1 MQCALAAR
9 GVHLV
14 DGGVLVNPYMMEDG
28 DAEIIAR
35 RLGELLAARP
45 GLPPAEAPAAPA
57 HDLTGEWEVHTR
69 YVLGESRHGL
79 SLEQSGAALAGACRS
94 CFEGAP
100 VTGAVAGR
108 DVEFRVRLGYQ
119 SIRTE
124 YVYRG
129 AVDGDAM
136 SGTVTLGEYGQAE
149 WSARRVR

>member
-1 MQCALAAR
+1 M
-9 GVHLV
+9 
-14 DGGVLVNPYMMEDG
+14 VNPYMLEAG

-35 RLGELLAARP
+35 RLGELLAGRL
-45 GLPPAEAPAAPA
+45 GLAPEEAPAAPA
-57 HDLTGEWEVHTR
+57 CDLTGEWEVHTR

-94 CFEGAP
+94 CYEGAP
-100 VTGAVAGR
+100 VTGSVAGN

-129 AVDGDAM
+129 TVEGDAM
-136 SGTVTLGEYGQAE
+136 GGMVTLGEYGQAE
-149 WSARRVR
+149 WSARRVS